1 MPRLHSIVVA
11 GSLSLMTLACAVVPS
26 QDVASPS
33 SEATSGAATADETS
47 RVEGWWEL
55 GDSAGVFTA
64 ELRGDDVVSVER
76 ELSHGEYGATRDRF
90 DFESGALIRYSQ
102 DSQLRLMDPD
112 DPSRLV
118 PVWMRLEFG
127 SSGELAGGEKTVD
140 GTGRDIE
147 PADVDRV
154 LAQVETLLERARSFA
169 DVAASTGETV
179 RFACSDERSF
189 AVTFADEA
197 ALLDLGPGWGRHV
210 LSRQPSASGAKYGD
224 DAFMFW
230 TKGDEAMVERFGES
244 FLSDCRV
251 VD

>member
-1 MPRLHSIVVA
+1 MRRGQLTIV
-11 GSLSLMTLACAVVPS
+11 GSLFLPIAFACTDAPTR
-26 QDVASPS
+26 DAPPS
-33 SEATSGAATADETS
+33 SLEAPYQTIAPAET
-47 RVEGWWEL
+47 RLIEGWWEL
-55 GDSAGVFTA
+55 GDSAGLFTA
-64 ELRGDDVVSVER
+64 ELHGDEIISVQR
-76 ELSHGEYGATRDRF
+76 DLSHGEYGATRDRF
-90 DFESGALIRYSQ
+90 DFESGSLIRYSQ

-118 PVWMRLEFG
+118 PVSMRLEFG

-140 GTGRDIE
+140 GADRDIE

-154 LAQVETLLERARSFA
+154 LAQVATLLERARSFA
-169 DVAASTGETV
+169 EVAASAGETV
-179 RFACSDERSF
+179 RFVCSDDRSF
-189 AVTFADEA
+189 SVTFADEA
-197 ALLDLGPGWGRHV
+197 AVLDLGPGWGRHV